1 MKVVAANLR
10 PLPGKFYSTEVN
22 LVVNVDGW
30 NYNLFID
37 ISGYAPVAST
47 REIARGWDPED
58 GMDHTESEA
67 HYRIAKAICACLKEA
82 HLDGVDL

>member
-10 PLPGKFYSTEVN
+10 PLPGKFYSTEIG
-22 LVVNVDGW
+22 LVVNLDGH
-30 NYNLFID
+30 NYNLYIE

-82 HLDGVDL
+82 QLDGVDL

>member
-1 MKVVAANLR
+1 MNVVAVNLR
-10 PLPGKFYSTEVN
+10 PLPSKHYSTEIG
-22 LVVNVDGW
+22 LVVNLDGH
-30 NYNLFID
+30 NYNLYIE

-82 HLDGVDL
+82 QLDGVDP

>member
-1 MKVVAANLR
+1 MNVVAANLR
-10 PLPGKFYSTEVN
+10 PLPGKFYSTEVS
-22 LVVNVDGW
+22 LVVNLDGH
-30 NYNLFID
+30 NYNLYID

-67 HYRIAKAICACLKEA
+67 HYRIAKAICDC
-82 HLDGVDL
+82 LDGVDL

>member
-1 MKVVAANLR
+1 MKVVAVSLR
-10 PLPGKFYSTEVN
+10 PLPGKFYSTEIG
-22 LVVNVDGW
+22 LVVNLDGH
-30 NYNLFID
+30 NYNLYIE

-47 REIARGWDPED
+47 REIARGWEPED

-67 HYRIAKAICACLKEA
+67 HYRIAKAICACLEEA